1 MQSKQQSRVTKQPS
15 QTQTAKQA
23 AEQTQ
28 QTSQLQELKTTE
40 LDIIKQL
47 FESLNESDKEAFI
60 NGLTTKQ
67 NSKQEISAK
76 LISQHKIKAC
86 PHCESTHFVR
96 NGTCKTAQRYL
107 CRHCRKTFTD
117 TNKTI
122 LFSTK
127 KSMEVW
133 QKYVHCLVEKYS
145 LRKTAKICGIGV
157 NTAFFWRHKILDAL
171 QNMQDEVKLNGI
183 VEADET
189 FLPLSFKG
197 QHKNF
202 QLPRLAKHRG
212 TRAVRRGLSNEQ
224 VCIPCL
230 VNHNGLSVAKSSNLG
245 KPKLT
250 DLQKVIANKVAKDS
264 VFVTDSLRAYLK
276 ISADMEL
283 NHIRIPRKRH
293 KVGAFSIQTINSYHS
308 RLKAMIIHTFKGVST
323 KHLNNYLVYHNF
335 VNFAKD
341 SIDDKK
347 SILLDFIQRTE
358 CVSKVSGISSREI
371 MVA

>member
-1 MQSKQQSRVTKQPS
+1 MKTTQSKITKQTS
-15 QTQTAKQA
+15 QTQP
-23 AEQTQ
+23 
-28 QTSQLQELKTTE
+28 QELKTTE

-47 FESLNESDKEAFI
+47 FESLNESDKETFI

-67 NSKQEISAK
+67 NSKQEISNK
-76 LISQHKIKAC
+76 LISQHKIKSC
-86 PHCESTHFVR
+86 PHCKSTHFVR

-107 CRHCRKTFTD
+107 CRACGKTFTD

-133 QKYVHCLVEKYS
+133 QKYIHCLVEKYS
-145 LRKTAKICGIGV
+145 IRKTAKICGIGV

-197 QHKNF
+197 WHKNF
-202 QLPRLAKHRG
+202 NLPRLAKHRG
-212 TRAVRRGLSNEQ
+212 TRATRRGLSNEQ

-230 VNHNGLSVAKSSNLG
+230 VNHNGLSVAKIANLG

-250 DLQKVIANKVAKDS
+250 DLQKVITNKVAKDS

-276 ISADMEL
+276 ISNDMEL
-283 NHIRIPRKRH
+283 NHIRIPRNKH
-293 KVGAFSIQTINSYHS
+293 KCGAFSIQTINSYHS

-341 SIDDKK
+341 SVESKK
-347 SILLDFIQRTE
+347 TILLDFIQKTE
-358 CVSKVSGISSREI
+358 CVSKVSGISSREV